1 MRRWLALAAISLC
14 ALPAGHGSDLDI
26 ADRGWTTYDVA
37 HFRFITDLPED
48 RARALIQRVVQFD
61 KIAASLHEAAL
72 PPERAPLKVLVFR
85 NRGDFEQI
93 FAFENFAGFT
103 LPSLHEHTIALGP
116 DEGGRHLSENTLH
129 EYTHYILRQS
139 PLAPLPQW
147 YEEGYASLL
156 ASARF
161 DDGTAVIGHPGK
173 LRPPARLH
181 IAQNPITVSSAR
193 GRLPMEIGPR
203 HPFSL
208 AAALRPGQPD
218 DWPDSEVYAFYTS
231 AWLLV
236 HYLVLGEPELRTPL
250 ADYLRSATAEATPPH
265 EFARLFDRSDR
276 QMQRTLARYARR
288 RSLPTT
294 EVPLPETDMT
304 AAMRVLAPSEAL
316 FELGIASATHNSAFA
331 EAAFAHL
338 QSLESEAHRALVGQ
352 AILARAAG
360 QHAEAGQLAT
370 QALRHAP
377 HDTAARTLLARAT
390 ADACPE
396 AKRCHDAWRQAAQHF
411 EQALHAE
418 PDRTDALLGLGAVQF
433 RLGELDAA
441 LMHLQAAYARAPWSA
456 RVNFF
461 LGEAYR
467 LADRAALA
475 RKHLNRAERW
485 ERNPRWK
492 ARARRALALLG

>member
-1 MRRWLALAAISLC
+1 MRRWLAFMATSFC
-14 ALPAGHGSDLDI
+14 ALPALYGSDLSI
-26 ADRGWTTYDVA
+26 ADRGWTTYELA
-37 HFRFITDLPED
+37 HFRFITDLPEGK
-48 RARALIQRVVQFD
+48 ARELIQRVVQFD

-85 NRGDFEQI
+85 YRSDFEQI

-116 DEGGRHLSENTLH
+116 DEGGRHLGENTLH

-161 DDGTAVIGHPGK
+161 DEGNAIIGHPGK
-173 LRPPARLH
+173 LKPPARLH

-193 GRLPMEIGPR
+193 GRLPLEIGPR

-218 DWPDSEVYAFYTS
+218 DWPNSEVYAFYTS

-250 ADYLRSATAEATPPH
+250 AGYLRRELTGHTSTST
-265 EFARLFDRSDR
+265 FASLFDRSDR
-276 QMQRTLARYARR
+276 KMQRQLARYARR

-294 EVPLPETDMT
+294 SVALPPITPTASQRPLDTT
-304 AAMRVLAPSEAL
+304 EAL
-316 FELGIASATHNSAFA
+316 FELGLASAPHNAAFA
-331 EAAFAHL
+331 EAAFEHL
-338 QSLESEAHRALVGQ
+338 QAVEGQTHLALIGQ
-352 AILARAAG
+352 AILKRGAG
-360 QHAEAGQLAT
+360 DHAEAGRLALA
-370 QALRHAP
+370 ALQHAP
-377 HDTAARTLLARAT
+377 DNTAARTLLARAT
-390 ADACPE
+390 ADACPD
-396 AKRCHDAWRQAAQHF
+396 ANRCRSEWRTAAEHF
-411 EQALHAE
+411 EAALLRDPH
-418 PDRTDALLGLGAVQF
+418 RTDALLGLGAVQF
-433 RLGELDAA
+433 RLGELQAA
-441 LMHLQAAYARAPWSA
+441 LNHLQEAYLRAPWSA
-456 RVNFF
+456 RINFF

-467 LADRAALA
+467 LADQPVMA
-475 RKHLNRAERW
+475 RKHLHRAAEW

-492 ARARRALALLG
+492 ARARKALALLG